1 MNNETVMENIE
12 NLVNEYSEELTER
25 LIVAMSV
32 GAFNEDAS
40 MTLDVEASEEE

>member
-25 LIVAMSV
+25 LIVAMNV
-32 GAFNEDAS
+32 GELDTNLS
-40 MTLDVEASEEE
+40 MTLDVSEEE